1 MTYIKLESVV
11 IEIEK
16 LPIDNTTPEWAIQKA
31 CLIDKINSLPSISFE
46 WLIQETIK
54 ELEWFND
61 YETILQI
68 AILKELLAKLP
79 K

>member
-1 MTYIKLESVV
+1 MTYIKLEDAVRL
-11 IEIEK
+11 IEK

-31 CLIDKINSLPSISFE
+31 CLIERLNSLPSISFE

>member
-31 CLIDKINSLPSISFE
+31 CLIEKINSLPSIDFE
-46 WLIQETIK
+46 GMIK
-54 ELEWFND
+54 EMIKEYEWID
-61 YETILQI
+61 WIYHEVTDT
-68 AILKELLAKLP
+68 LKELLNKLP